1 MTNPFEASM
10 QIAQQWHKAW
20 LDAVAPWMKAGD
32 RKR

>member
-20 LDAVAPWMKAGD
+20 LDAMAPWMKAAN
-32 RKR
+32 RK